1 MTVRDFVATEKG
13 YWDEEAMREEAR
25 AFHTVLA
32 LSPYQKQGKQPE
44 VADYMMPW
52 AARHLGYRWDKEQR
66 LRQVLANYDNIL
78 EVMLK
83 KEKEA
88 APQPP
93 IGE

>member
-25 AFHTVLA
+25 AWHTLLA
-32 LSPYQKQGKQPE
+32 LTPYQKSGKQPE

-78 EVMLK
+78 EAMLK
-83 KEKEA
+83 KDKEA
-88 APQPP
+88 KDNG
-93 IGE
+93 I